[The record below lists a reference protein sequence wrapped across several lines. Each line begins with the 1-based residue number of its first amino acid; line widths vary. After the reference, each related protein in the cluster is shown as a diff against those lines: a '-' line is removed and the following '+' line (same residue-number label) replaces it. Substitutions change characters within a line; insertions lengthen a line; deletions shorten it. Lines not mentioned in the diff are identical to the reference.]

1 MKTYSLLFLFIGFWS
16 PINAEAQII
25 AGRAQVIDGDTIEI
39 QRKKIRLYAID
50 AFESK
55 QICKISEK
63 SYLCGNKSAWH
74 LDTLINSRTVICR
87 GKEKDRYGRLIA
99 DCTVGNLSLNEAM
112 VRSGWALAYKKYSDK
127 YISSEVSA
135 MNARVGAWQGQFV
148 APWDYRQNSS
158 MIYTGN
164 QTVPAIHFSSG
175 GSTSRFKSCREARN
189 YGVSQIPKNDPRYN
203 PKLDGD
209 KDGIA
214 CE

>member
-1 MKTYSLLFLFIGFWS
+1 LKTYTLLFLFIGFWS

-74 LDTLINSRTVICR
+74 LDTLINSRTVICK
-87 GKEKDRYGRLIA
+87 GKDKDRYGRIIA
-99 DCTVGNLSLNEAM
+99 DCAVGNLNLNEAM
-112 VRSGWALAYKKYSDK
+112 VRAGWALAYRKYSGK

-135 MNARVGAWQGQFV
+135 INARAGAWQGQFV
-148 APWDYRQNSS
+148 APWDYRQNKTNL
-158 MIYTGN
+158 YPRN
-164 QTVPAIHFSSG
+164 QPVVP
-175 GSTSRFKSCREARN
+175 STILATSPNQAFKSCKEARN
-189 YGVSQIPKNDPRYN
+189 HGMSRIPKNDPRYN